1 MDIEKAK
8 KVFENYVKQYDLE
21 NPRMKLKFQHSH
33 RVMDCAG
40 RIAQS
45 LKLSEEKVELA
56 KLIGLLHD
64 IGRFEQIRI
73 YNTFTDH
80 KSIDHGDLGA
90 EILEKD
96 NYIREYIEEE
106 KYDNII
112 LKAITNHNKF
122 KIEEGLSEEEF
133 LFAKL
138 IRDADKLDIFY
149 EGAEMFWN
157 TEEEREKIGKS
168 KITKEVLKEF
178 NDKHLI
184 DRRDIVTLADS
195 ILSFIAFV
203 FDLNFKYTY
212 EIIKKEKYIKKIL
225 DKFIFKDEV
234 TAEQME
240 QIRERAEQLEISNN

>member
-1 MDIEKAK
+1 
-8 KVFENYVKQYDLE
+8 
-21 NPRMKLKFQHSH
+21 
-33 RVMDCAG
+33 
-40 RIAQS
+40 
-45 LKLSEEKVELA
+45 
-56 KLIGLLHD
+56 
-64 IGRFEQIRI
+64 
-73 YNTFTDH
+73 
-80 KSIDHGDLGA
+80 
-90 EILEKD
+90 
-96 NYIREYIEEE
+96 
-106 KYDNII
+106 
-112 LKAITNHNKF
+112 
-122 KIEEGLSEEEF
+122 
-133 LFAKL
+133 
-138 IRDADKLDIFY
+138 
-149 EGAEMFWN
+149 MFWN
-157 TEEEREKIGKS
+157 TEEERKKIGKS